1 MKKHDK
7 TLTTK
12 SACEP
17 MPEPKP
23 KLEPKS
29 APKPAPDKPK
39 ATKIRRRISPLQLGK
54 NLLDEIKYK
63 ETYIKQQMLKK
74 NFFGIRLHHFKYKI
88 YMMTIKLKILV
99 SIMHGKI

>member
-1 MKKHDK
+1 MKKHDE
-7 TLTTK
+7 TLTTEP
-12 SACEP
+12 ACEP

-39 ATKIRRRISPLQLGK
+39 ATKTRRQISPLQLGK

-63 ETYIKQQMLKK
+63 ETTTKQQMFKK
-74 NFFGIRLHHFKYKI
+74 KILGIRPPSF
-88 YMMTIKLKILV
+88 
-99 SIMHGKI
+99 